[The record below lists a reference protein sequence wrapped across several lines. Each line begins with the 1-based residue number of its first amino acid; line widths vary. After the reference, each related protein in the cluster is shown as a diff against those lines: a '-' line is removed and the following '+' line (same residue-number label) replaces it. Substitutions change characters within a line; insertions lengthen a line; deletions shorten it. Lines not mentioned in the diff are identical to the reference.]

1 MILLT
6 TMQKSLKKSLLV
18 IIIILFEWQLIFSQT
33 FNPAVHPLAE
43 IFTDFHLNLNDSSKT
58 TGFGLERAYL
68 GLNFLAEDN
77 HFSSTIIINAGK
89 PEDLAPGS
97 EPRRYAYIREASI
110 SYSTEKLKLNF
121 GITGTRLFNFQQ
133 KFWGKR
139 YIANTYQ
146 SLNGYGFVADLGI
159 SLDYQIND
167 IVKVDMTIMNGE
179 GYSDIQLDNSL
190 RTAAGLTITPSSSLV
205 FRLYGDITR
214 EENLWQ
220 PMFIGFAGFK
230 NNTLSIGAEITYK
243 SNLDLIRGHHAWGL
257 SGTAAVNLT
266 EKTEMFARYDY
277 STSVVPPEESR
288 KWNYLY
294 DGNFLVLGIQH
305 TFNDYVKIAVDYQG
319 TDPYDHGNQNSGA
332 VYINASFKFGTY

>member
-1 MILLT
+1 MILLK
-6 TMQKSLKKSLLV
+6 TMQNSLKKSLPV
-18 IIIILFEWQLIFSQT
+18 IIIMLLEWQLIFCQT
-33 FNPAVHPLAE
+33 ISPAVHPIAE
-43 IFTDFHLNLNDSSKT
+43 IFTDFHLNLNDTSKT
-58 TGFGLERAYL
+58 TGFSLERAYL
-68 GLNFLAEDN
+68 GLNFLPEDN

-133 KFWGKR
+133 KFWEKR

-167 IVKVDMTIMNGE
+167 ILKVDMTVMNGE
-179 GYSDIQLDNSL
+179 GYSNIQLDNSI
-190 RTAAGLTITPSSSLV
+190 RTAAGFTITPASYLA

-214 EENLWQ
+214 VENLWQ

-230 NNTLSIGAEITYK
+230 NNTLTIGVEMTYK
-243 SNLDLIRGHHAWGL
+243 SNLDLIRGHHDWGL
-257 SGTAAVNLT
+257 SGTGAVNLT
-266 EKTEMFARYDY
+266 EKTEVFARYDH
-277 STSVVPPEESR
+277 STSVVPPGESR

-305 TFNDYVKIAVDYQG
+305 TLNDYVKIAVDYQG
-319 TDPYDHGNQNSGA
+319 TNPYYRDNQNSGA
-332 VYINASFKFGTY
+332 VFINALFKFGTY